1 MNHSNLWLLAL
12 LLAAICPA
20 RNAHAEAA
28 SYKIHTVSPAI
39 SNLAILYDRSL
50 PPICR
55 PDTTMAIVACRGE
68 YEPASFVV
76 ETKQPLDQVEVH
88 VGQLQSPAGMLPAD
102 AIDVCVVQQYFREVG
117 EWPMTIPWLLVHD
130 PDMLTI
136 DDEPQ
141 PAAALI
147 TPRREPWTAYTRT
160 NRLTREPVDTDTLQP
175 VDIESIR
182 QFWIT
187 VHVPLDAKPGSYTS
201 TITIKPANAPNRQL
215 TLKLTVLDFELLPP
229 KADYSVYYPA
239 YLNPELPS
247 NSPPTGSSV
256 SETQYLLELKN
267 MVAHGCTN
275 PNIYGSRISG
285 SADSGMDFS
294 MLEKILALRTKA
306 GVSNELLYLVGH
318 PLSFGK
324 QNEGQRSAMI
334 RTTRAIVDW
343 TAERGC
349 REVYFMA
356 QDEATGEVLKA
367 ELEGMKTIHEG
378 GGKVFV
384 ACNQDFYDLVGDQLD
399 LPVMMYPATHIPL
412 DIRKQFRAIGMVDSP
427 KMVLDAMSPHRLLT
441 PEIKQIINGTHE
453 RGYKIFTYFDPV
465 GGVALPEVHRRIK
478 GIGMWKS
485 GLDGTMTWCYSHI
498 APPDPQYVK
507 GFPAEQMMI
516 YGYIWRGQNCV
527 IDTLSW
533 EAYREG
539 VDDARYLATLADALE
554 KAIANEK
561 HAELIQQTQQWLDA
575 LDVDTDLVAMREEI
589 VRRIVALK
597 E

>member
-1 MNHSNLWLLAL
+1 MNRSNLLLLAL
-12 LLAAICPA
+12 LITLVCSTQSAFAEKMPFKVLTISQAINNHAVLPDRPLPA
-20 RNAHAEAA
+20 VC
-28 SYKIHTVSPAI
+28 S
-39 SNLAILYDRSL
+39 
-50 PPICR
+50 
-55 PDTTMAIVACRGE
+55 PDTTMTLVACRGE

-76 ETKQPLDQVEVH
+76 EANEPLNQVEVH
-88 VGQLQSPAGMLPAD
+88 AGPLRSSAGALPSD
-102 AIDVCVVQQYFREVG
+102 AIDIRVVQPYFREVG

-141 PAAALI
+141 PAAAI
-147 TPRREPWTAYTRT
+147 ENPRREPWSAYTRT
-160 NRLTREPVDTDTLQP
+160 NRLTRAPIDALALRP
-175 VDIESIR
+175 VDIEGIR

-201 TITIKPANAPNRQL
+201 TITIEPANAPAKQL
-215 TLKLTVLDFELLPP
+215 TLELTVLDFELLPP
-229 KADYSVYYPA
+229 KPDYSVYYPA
-239 YLNPELPS
+239 YLDPKLPS
-247 NSPPTGSSV
+247 DAPLTGNSLPES
-256 SETQYLLELKN
+256 QILLELEN

-275 PNIYGSRISG
+275 PNIYGSKIVAKKDG
-285 SADSGMDFS
+285 SLDFS
-294 MLEKILALRTKA
+294 MLEKILSLRTKA
-306 GVSNELLYLVGH
+306 GMKNELLYLVGH
-318 PLSFGK
+318 PLGFGK
-324 QNEGQRSAMI
+324 LTDAQKDVMK
-334 RTTRAIVDW
+334 RTTRQIVDW
-343 TAERGC
+343 TKARGC

-356 QDEATGEVLKA
+356 QDEAKGEVLKA
-367 ELEGMKTIHEG
+367 EREGMKVIHEG

-384 ACNQDFYDLVGDQLD
+384 ACDQDFYESVGDLLD

-412 DIRKQFRAIGMVDSP
+412 DIRKEFRAIGMLTPP
-427 KMVLDAMSPHRLLT
+427 KMVLDAMSPQRLLD
-441 PEIKQIINGTHE
+441 PKIEEIIAGTHE

-485 GLDGTMTWCYSHI
+485 GTDGTMTWCYSHI

-516 YGYIWRGQNCV
+516 YGYIWRGQNSV
-527 IDTLSW
+527 VDTLSW

-539 VDDARYLATLADALE
+539 VDDARYFATLTDSIE
-554 KAIANEK
+554 KATAEGK
-561 HAELIQQTQQWLDA
+561 HAELIQQTGQWLDA
-575 LDVDTDLVAMREEI
+575 LEVDTNLDEMREEI